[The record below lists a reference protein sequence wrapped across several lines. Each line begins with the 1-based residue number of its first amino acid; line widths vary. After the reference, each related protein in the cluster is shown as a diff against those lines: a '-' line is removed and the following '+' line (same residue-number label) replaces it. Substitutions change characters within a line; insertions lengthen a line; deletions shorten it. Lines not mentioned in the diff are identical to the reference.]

1 MDRHPLW
8 QAALS
13 AAALVLAFAP
23 VLILVIVGSRQS

>member
-1 MDRHPLW
+1 LAGGDE
-8 QAALS
+8 AALS